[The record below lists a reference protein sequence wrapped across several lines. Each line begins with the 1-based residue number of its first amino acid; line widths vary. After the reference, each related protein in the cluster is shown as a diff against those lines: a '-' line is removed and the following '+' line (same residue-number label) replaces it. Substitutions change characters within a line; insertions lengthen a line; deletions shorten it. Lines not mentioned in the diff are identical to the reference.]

1 MYRHGRL
8 LDQLDSADQWITI
21 EELVDV
27 YMMADKYDIPK
38 LRHDVNSMLYS
49 LIHAVEDLSASATFK
64 NSFIDCIARVC
75 GPDAPQLADN
85 TMKTRIMEICQEN
98 CVSLYQNK
106 NFIQRYAR
114 GELFDVQSAAD
125 FGIGLGARLFTSRG
139 SRHEKADSFLRYSSF
154 MRYHHE
160 TDKYVISP
168 ILLMFQRL

>member
-1 MYRHGRL
+1 M
-8 LDQLDSADQWITI
+8 

-49 LIHAVEDLSASATFK
+49 LIHAIEDLSENATFK

-98 CVSLYQNK
+98 CVSLYRNE
-106 NFIQRYAR
+106 NFVQRYAR
-114 GELFDVQSAAD
+114 GVLFDAQSAAD
-125 FGIGLGARLFTSRG
+125 FGMELGARLLTRRG
-139 SRHEKADSFLRYSSF
+139 HSHGRADSFLRYSSF
-154 MRYHHE
+154 MRNHCE
-160 TDKYVISP
+160 PDRYVISSNP
-168 ILLMFQRL
+168 LDVLKAARLTITSSKTQYQFLRR